1 MSKIRGIINA
11 GVALLIGMVAL
22 NGCGE
27 RSVEMGPVD
36 TVEAFCKAVAAGEW
50 GEAKELCDT
59 VSMKE
64 YLDAQQ
70 EAWGR
75 LEKEDSEATAI
86 AKEILSRTS
95 ITIDA
100 SDKEEDKRIVTYTL
114 AADGL
119 SKSCKATLKKEEGE
133 WRVERITDAS

>member
-1 MSKIRGIINA
+1 MSKIKRVIKAGIA
-11 GVALLIGMVAL
+11 GLIGLVTL

-27 RSVEMGPVD
+27 KSVEMGPAE
-36 TVEAFCKAVAAGEW
+36 TVEAFCKAVAAGDW
-50 GEAKELCDT
+50 AAAGELCDT

-70 EAWGR
+70 EAWDR
-75 LEKEDSEATAI
+75 MEKEDSTATAI

-100 SDKEEDKRIVTYTL
+100 SDKKEDKRIVTYTL